1 MAKRCDGV
9 HHWGNQPRCRA
20 GSTGLSL
27 VEPGGL
33 GMPLW
38 RRLTSGT
45 ATEKDFWRICRRR
58 GQDLGDVGG
67 SIVNQLKRSCFEH
80 ETKEFL
86 VGFGFKGDRLSIE
99 TFVQKDFIWRQV
111 LKARVTKDE
120 SIVHVADV
128 FDEKMMIGKELFS
141 GRNVRPL
148 MRSPGFLVFPDRLR
162 RLRCRPHS
170 CGVVKS
176 SGA

>member
-1 MAKRCDGV
+1 
-9 HHWGNQPRCRA
+9 
-20 GSTGLSL
+20 
-27 VEPGGL
+27 
-33 GMPLW
+33 MPLW

-45 ATEKDFWRICRRR
+45 ATEKDFWRRCRRR

-86 VGFGFKGDRLSIE
+86 VGFSFKGDRLSIE
-99 TFVQKDFIWRQV
+99 TFVQKDFIWWQV

-128 FDEKMMIGKELFS
+128 FDEKVCLKLMDQICSLMETTMRQSAGDSGLPIGL
-141 GRNVRPL
+141 P
-148 MRSPGFLVFPDRLR
+148 LR
-162 RLRCRPHS
+162 RLR
-170 CGVVKS
+170 
-176 SGA
+176 